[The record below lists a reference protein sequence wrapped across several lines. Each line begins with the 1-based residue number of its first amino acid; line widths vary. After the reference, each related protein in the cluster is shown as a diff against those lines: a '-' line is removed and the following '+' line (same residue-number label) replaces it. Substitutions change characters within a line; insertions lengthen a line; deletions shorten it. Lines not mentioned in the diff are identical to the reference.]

1 MDGVRSS
8 WWEKVRG
15 RWKQYPR
22 LRLFMWV
29 AFLGLM
35 FGAIDFGEP
44 LEDGMRATRNALH
57 QRQPSGDIVVVAIDD
72 RSLVGLEKWPWPR
85 RYHAQ
90 LAENL
95 HRLGAKRIIFDID
108 FSRKSNPRDDHILA
122 QTFARLGKKVTLP
135 VQVVT
140 DSISDSRT
148 ELHPVAQ
155 FGTHVSLAN
164 VNVRYNWRGTVWSLP
179 YGVRMQ
185 RAEYPSLASLMAG
198 RAGQAGTWFP
208 IDYSVAPRS
217 VPMVSA
223 LDVIRGNTSA
233 AAIAGKDVI
242 IGTTSRELGD
252 TFARPAGGLISGVYL
267 HVLGAETLKAGTP
280 TELGWLPAFVLALIV
295 AGGSL
300 RLQDMRASIAA
311 AAVGATT
318 LLALPF
324 AVEAHL
330 IYIDI
335 VPGLFVLVVLGC
347 VDSWRKFR
355 HSYRSRGN
363 VNALSGLPNL
373 NALREEKLEHDRPL
387 IAARVQNYP
396 EITSALPPEDEKALI
411 EQIAARLTLVASQSK
426 LYQGDEGI
434 FAWFAE
440 PAPLADHLDALHALF
455 RSPVRVAG
463 NSLDLTITFGI
474 DAGSDRSVANRLGSA
489 LVAADEAAA
498 EGLRWKEYD
507 PAKLKDAA
515 WKLSLL
521 SQLDAAIDS
530 GALWV
535 AYQPKLDLRTGSII
549 GAEAL
554 VRWTHPDKG
563 PISPIEFI
571 IAAEQSDRIEKL
583 THYVL
588 DQAIARAA
596 ALNARGAEFG
606 MSVNLSARL
615 VDDPQL
621 VAVVKDL
628 LRKHRLP
635 AACLTLEVT
644 ETVALTGSGNN
655 FQTLHDLRRLGVQ
668 LSIDDY
674 GTGLSTLDYLKK
686 VPATEIKID
695 KGFVQ
700 AVGNSRGD
708 MLMVHSTIQLAHSLG
723 HKVVA
728 EGVEEAETLELLR
741 KMGCDVAQ
749 GYLIGRPMTFR
760 ALSRQVLAKLRE
772 DAA

>member
-1 MDGVRSS
+1 MDGVHSS

-22 LRLFMWV
+22 LRLFLWV
-29 AFLGLM
+29 AIVGFF
-35 FGAIDFGEP
+35 FGVAEFGQP
-44 LEDGMRATRNALH
+44 VEDALRSGRNIVHKHEA
-57 QRQPSGDIVVVAIDD
+57 SGDIVVVAIDD
-72 RSLVGLEKWPWPR
+72 RSLAALQKWPWPR
-85 RYHAQ
+85 RHHAQ

-95 HRLGAKRIIFDID
+95 HRMGAKRIMFGVE
-108 FSRKSNPRDDHILA
+108 FSMASNPNDDQILEQA
-122 QTFARLGKKVTLP
+122 FSQLGKKITLP
-135 VQVVT
+135 VQHVRDPVT
-140 DSISDSRT
+140 
-148 ELHPVAQ
+148 
-155 FGTHVSLAN
+155 GTRSTLYPLNDFRKHVSLAN
-164 VNVRYNWRGTVWSLP
+164 GDVRHNWQGIAWQLP
-179 YGVRMQ
+179 YAINMQ
-185 RAEYPSLASLMAG
+185 GETYPSLAASLAG
-198 RAGQAGTWFP
+198 RTGESGRGFP
-208 IDYSVAPRS
+208 IDYSLDLRS
-217 VPMVSA
+217 IPTVSA
-223 LDVIRGNTSA
+223 VDVLRGSA
-233 AAIAGKDVI
+233 SSEMINGKDVV
-242 IGTTSRELGD
+242 IGTTTRRLGD
-252 TFARPAGGLISGVYL
+252 TVSHPATGLISSVYV
-267 HVLGAETLKAGTP
+267 HVLGAETLKLGTP
-280 TELGWLPAFVLALIV
+280 MKFGWFAAFAISLI
-295 AGGSL
+295 
-300 RLQDMRASIAA
+300 I
-311 AAVGATT
+311 AAVGLRLKDVRFSAAANSVGAVA
-318 LLALPF
+318 LLLLPF
-324 AVEAHL
+324 VLEAHL
-330 IYIDI
+330 LYFD
-335 VPGLFVLVVLGC
+335 VMPGLFVLVVVGC
-347 VDSWRKFR
+347 IDTWRKFKQ
-355 HSYRSRGN
+355 SYRSRGS

-373 NALREEKLEHDRPL
+373 NALREEKLEHNRPL

-396 EITSALPPEDEKALI
+396 EITSALPPEDEKALV

-474 DAGSDRSVANRLGSA
+474 DAGSERSVANRLGSA
-489 LVAADEAAA
+489 LVAADEASA

-535 AYQPKLDLRTGSII
+535 AYQPKLDLHTGSII

-563 PISPIEFI
+563 PISPLEFI

-583 THYVL
+583 TKFVL

-596 ALNARGAEFG
+596 ALNVRGAEFG

-615 VDDPQL
+615 VDDPEL
-621 VAVVKDL
+621 VGVVKDL

-635 AACLTLEVT
+635 ASCLTLEVT
-644 ETVALTGSGNN
+644 ETVALTGSASN

-760 ALSRQVLAKLRE
+760 ALSKQVLGKLKSK
-772 DAA
+772 AA